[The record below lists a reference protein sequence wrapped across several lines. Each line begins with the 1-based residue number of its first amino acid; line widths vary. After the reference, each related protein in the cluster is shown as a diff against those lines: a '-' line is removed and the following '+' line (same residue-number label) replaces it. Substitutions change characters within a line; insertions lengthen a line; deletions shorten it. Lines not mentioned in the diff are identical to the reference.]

1 MINQQVIILLQ
12 HNPIFLNIIIKLK
25 NMAGIRDY
33 IWILPFIGS
42 ILAAISIFTPAA
54 VRIFG
59 PGQYLQYMN
68 GFYVFIVGGTPEF
81 GFVDI
86 PILMIVGVICLILI
100 ITCTIIMFIS
110 SLTHRKRDA
119 PASWI
124 VFGILFIGGASYYI
138 GGTEVGYMMYGMIN
152 YDTSFSFWDIFTPSF
167 GAIAPFISG
176 GMSILGYIISKSV
189 GKEQVEIAPI
199 SKDTTSVS
207 KEEAPVSEAISQP
220 IPIEESQSIKF
231 CPTCGEKIPSAE
243 AKFCPG
249 CGLNL

>member
-1 MINQQVIILLQ
+1 MT
-12 HNPIFLNIIIKLK
+12 
-25 NMAGIRDY
+25 GIRDY

-54 VRIFG
+54 VFSSG
-59 PGQYLQYMN
+59 LGQLLQYMT
-68 GFYVFIVGGTPEF
+68 GFYIVVGGGVPSF

-86 PILMIVGVICLILI
+86 PIIIIVGIICLILI
-100 ITCTIIMFIS
+100 ITGTIIMFIS
-110 SLTHRKRDA
+110 SLTHRKSDA

-124 VFGILFIGGASYYI
+124 VLGILFIGGASYYI
-138 GGTEVGYMMYGMIN
+138 GGTEIGYMIYGMIN
-152 YDTSFSFWDIFTPSF
+152 FDTPLSFWENFTPSF

-189 GKEQVEIAPI
+189 GKEQMEITPI
-199 SKDTTSVS
+199 SKDITPVS

-231 CPTCGEKIPSAE
+231 CPTCGEKIPSAD

>member
-1 MINQQVIILLQ
+1 
-12 HNPIFLNIIIKLK
+12 
-25 NMAGIRDY
+25 MAGIRDY

-152 YDTSFSFWDIFTPSF
+152 YDITVSFWENYTPSF

-189 GKEQVEIAPI
+189 GKEQVKITPI

-231 CPTCGEKIPSAE
+231 CPACGEKIPSAE

-249 CGLNL
+249 CGQNL